1 MNSFNNWFFPVLA
14 PVVAVVVL
22 GACKDRGVSRTK
34 DIDLNRFR
42 HGYTAEVIPFN
53 RLPLSRL
60 KTDEALF
67 VKYGWALPS
76 RVEIVQKYENS
87 DYGIR
92 VIEEDELSR
101 FIRPGDIAVDYSPI
115 GDPKEMVFQSKLI
128 KTLQKS
134 SGDSSEQGDIGVSH
148 MVLVGLGEQGM
159 SHAKLVTQMGSK
171 LCHID
176 SPEVMSDCKW
186 EGFTHFFRVET
197 EQDILD
203 RVTALA
209 DLITS
214 RVSPYNYDAFLF
226 TDLYVKGMAS
236 LQRHF
241 AQFSAKKVERL
252 PPFYCSELPFTIYS
266 LAMEKNLLET
276 NFNLMDF
283 AKQISD
289 LRSEPKFAPFV
300 NDEVMQQS
308 LSAFVQQASTVPD
321 SIRPML
327 TGGIRQLMTDGYIG
341 GGMRMLVKKYY
352 PPLVLPQHFMLA
364 AKSPERFPGSR
375 IVYIGSLELKEAQKD
390 TAYFSTLVVE
400 TGKVAVKNYLERV
413 RAWWYSVPAPSDTDN
428 FNLKGKGIEDQ
439 SPQYIE
445 PEY

>member
-1 MNSFNNWFFPVLA
+1 MNSFNSWCLSFLTTAVG
-14 PVVAVVVL
+14 VVVL
-22 GACKDRGVSRTK
+22 GACKGREVSRAK
-34 DIDLNRFR
+34 DVDSSRFR
-42 HGYTAEVIPFN
+42 YGYTAEVIPFN

-60 KTDEALF
+60 KADEEVFA
-67 VKYGWALPS
+67 KYGWDLPT

-92 VIEEDELSR
+92 VIDEDELAR

-115 GDPKEMVFQSKLI
+115 DDPKKMVFQSKLI
-128 KTLQKS
+128 KTMQKS
-134 SGDSSEQGDIGVSH
+134 SGDNPEQGDIGVSH

-159 SHAKLVTQMGSK
+159 SHAKLVTKMGSK

-197 EQDILD
+197 EQVIRD
-203 RVTALA
+203 RVTAIA

-214 RVSPYNYDAFLF
+214 RPAPYNYDAFLF
-226 TDLYVKGMAS
+226 TDVYVKGITS
-236 LQRHF
+236 LQRHL
-241 AQFSAKKVERL
+241 AQFSAKKVTSL

-266 LAMEKNLLET
+266 LAMDKNLLET

-300 NDEVMQQS
+300 HDEVMQQS

-327 TGGIRQLMTDGYIG
+327 TGGIRQLLTDGYIG
-341 GGMRMLVKKYY
+341 DGMRMLVKKYY

-364 AKSPERFPGSR
+364 AKSPERVSGSR
-375 IVYIGSLELKEAQKD
+375 IIYIGSLEQKEAQKD

-413 RAWWYSVPAPSDTDN
+413 KAWWYSVPAPSDSA
-428 FNLKGKGIEDQ
+428 NLNLNGNGTEDQ
-439 SPQYIE
+439 GPQYLE